1 MKEILHTKN
10 FRILLTAVLVL
21 FGCSILTTG
30 GNGLL
35 VNALSW
41 ISVPMQ
47 RVSTLA
53 ANNASTSL
61 ETAASTKEELLAEN
75 KALRE
80 RISQLET
87 QLVDYYDL
95 KKENAQL
102 YKYLE
107 MKQENPDFKPVA
119 ASVIGRDPSS
129 FYSFTIDK
137 GTQAG
142 ISLNDPVI
150 TDEGVVG
157 WVSAVNSISA
167 KVTTIL
173 SPDTK
178 IGGLSQVGA
187 SDKVTGDSGVISANI
202 ELSDQGLV
210 KLGFLTSETTVK
222 EGDIVVTSGLGGLYP
237 SNLKIGTV
245 LSVQHEEYDVSLY
258 ALVQPFVDVTTVR
271 DVMVLTEF
279 DGQGEVLSASSSSSS
294 GSDTSSPS
302 SSSAGSAPESS
313 ASGN

>member
-245 LSVQHEEYDVSLY
+245 SVRP
-258 ALVQPFVDVTTVR
+258 A
-271 DVMVLTEF
+271 
-279 DGQGEVLSASSSSSS
+279 
-294 GSDTSSPS
+294 
-302 SSSAGSAPESS
+302 
-313 ASGN
+313 